1 MSREGYIAV
10 VNGPNLNMLGR
21 RQPGIYGTATLD
33 DIVASLRAGFPQLD
47 IRHECRQGEGE
58 LVELIQ
64 RFGTDPACCGIVLN
78 AAAYTH
84 TSLAVADAVA
94 AVDVP
99 VVEVHLSN
107 IYAREAIR
115 RTSLLSPVCA
125 GCICGFGAAGYALAV
140 RALLQRK

>member
-47 IRHECRQGEGE
+47 IRHECRQGEGA
-58 LVELIQ
+58 LVEL
-64 RFGTDPACCGIVLN
+64 
-78 AAAYTH
+78 
-84 TSLAVADAVA
+84 
-94 AVDVP
+94 
-99 VVEVHLSN
+99 
-107 IYAREAIR
+107 AIR

-140 RALLQRK
+140 RALLQMK

>member
-64 RFGTDPACCGIVLN
+64 RFGTDPACLTPPPTP
-78 AAAYTH
+78 TH
-84 TSLAVADAVA
+84 RW
-94 AVDVP
+94 P
-99 VVEVHLSN
+99 WPMPWPPWMCLS
-107 IYAREAIR
+107 
-115 RTSLLSPVCA
+115 
-125 GCICGFGAAGYALAV
+125 
-140 RALLQRK
+140 

>member
-78 AAAYTH
+78 AAA
-84 TSLAVADAVA
+84 
-94 AVDVP
+94 
-99 VVEVHLSN
+99 
-107 IYAREAIR
+107 
-115 RTSLLSPVCA
+115 
-125 GCICGFGAAGYALAV
+125 
-140 RALLQRK
+140 

>member
-107 IYAREAIR
+107 IYAREASGAHPCCR
-115 RTSLLSPVCA
+115 RCARVAYAVSVPPVMPW
-125 GCICGFGAAGYALAV
+125 L
-140 RALLQRK
+140 

>member
-94 AVDVP
+94 A
-99 VVEVHLSN
+99 
-107 IYAREAIR
+107 EAIR

-140 RALLQRK
+140 RALLQMK